1 MNKTKNIQRSKRLD
15 PRVEA
20 MLQQQ
25 EQQGVPALETMTP
38 EEARAFINAAAQEL
52 SGPPKNVA
60 TVEELNALGPG
71 GQIPVRVYT
80 PQGDGPFPVLI
91 YYHGGGWVFGS
102 LDTHDNVCRFLS
114 DGAACVVVSV
124 DYRLAPE
131 NKFPAA
137 VEDAYAA
144 SQWVK
149 FNVGFINGDLT
160 RIAVGGDSA
169 GATLAAVVA
178 LMFRDKP
185 GPHPVFQLLAYPSTD
200 LSSFDTDSYR
210 ECGEGYGLTKAALE
224 WFRGHY
230 LENEE
235 DRLNPQVSPLL
246 AEDLSGLP
254 PALVITAEF
263 DVLRDEGKAYAKRL
277 HEAGVPVTHKE
288 YPGMIHAGVAWAVAL
303 DLVSDALDEAVT
315 KLRSAFSK

>member
-1 MNKTKNIQRSKRLD
+1 MNNNTIIKRSERLD

-25 EQQGVPALETMTP
+25 EEQGIPALETMTP
-38 EEARAFINAAAQEL
+38 EKARAFIVTAAKEIA
-52 SGPPKNVA
+52 GPPKDVA
-60 TVEELNALGPG
+60 AVEELNAIGTG
-71 GQIPVRVYT
+71 GQIPIRVYT
-80 PQGDGPFPVLI
+80 PRGEGPFPVLI
-91 YYHGGGWVFGS
+91 YYHGGGWVFGN

-114 DGAACVVVSV
+114 EGAGCVVVSV

-149 FNVGFINGDLT
+149 YNVSFINGDLT

-178 LMFRDKP
+178 SMFRDKP
-185 GPHPVFQLLAYPSTD
+185 GPQPVLQLLAYPSTN

-230 LENEE
+230 LEKEE
-235 DRLNPQVSPLL
+235 DRLNPHVSPLL
-246 AEDLSGLP
+246 AEDLSGLA
-254 PALVITAEF
+254 PALVLTAEF
-263 DVLRDEGKAYAKRL
+263 DVLKDEGKAYADRL
-277 HEAGVPVTHKE
+277 QQAGVAVTYKE
-288 YPGMIHAGVAWAVAL
+288 YPGMIHAGVAWAAAL
-303 DLVSDALDEAVT
+303 DLVSDALNEAVT
-315 KLRSAFSK
+315 ALHSAFSK

>member
-1 MNKTKNIQRSKRLD
+1 MNNNTIIKRSERLD

-25 EQQGVPALETMTP
+25 EEQGIPALETMTP
-38 EEARAFINAAAQEL
+38 EEARAFIATAAKEIA
-52 SGPPKNVA
+52 GPPKDVA
-60 TVEELNALGPG
+60 SVEELNAIGTG
-71 GQIPVRVYT
+71 GQIPIRVYT
-80 PQGDGPFPVLI
+80 PQGEGPFPVLI

-114 DGAACVVVSV
+114 DGAGCVVVSV

-149 FNVGFINGDLT
+149 YNVSFINGDLT

-178 LMFRDKP
+178 CMFRDKP
-185 GPHPVFQLLAYPSTD
+185 GPQPVLQLLAYPSTN
-200 LSSFDTDSYR
+200 LSSFETNSYR
-210 ECGEGYGLTKAALE
+210 ECGQGYGLTKAALE

-230 LENEE
+230 LEKEE
-235 DRLNPQVSPLL
+235 DRLNPHVSPLL

-254 PALVITAEF
+254 PALVLTAEF
-263 DVLRDEGKAYAKRL
+263 DVLKDEGKAYAGRL
-277 HEAGVPVTHKE
+277 QQAGVPVTYRE
-288 YPGMIHAGVAWAVAL
+288 YPGMIHGGVAWAVAL
-303 DLVSDALDEAVT
+303 DLVSDALNEAVT
-315 KLRSAFSK
+315 ALRSAFSK